1 VRSTETILR
10 FGRFNT
16 PIAKNEPMSDTSWL
30 VVAIV
35 AGTLLVVGWVSR
47 ELAIHRRRRQRSQS
61 R

>member
-1 VRSTETILR
+1 
-10 FGRFNT
+10 
-16 PIAKNEPMSDTSWL
+16 MSDTSWL

-35 AGTLLVVGWVSR
+35 AGTLLLVGWVSH